1 MEELY
6 TEPHVT
12 QIPLT
17 KFIRS
22 SAMQE
27 LSLDQLEQILSWAE
41 RTLEKLSYEDDKK
54 QMKKDISLLREI
66 MRKLKR
72 TA

>member
-6 TEPHVT
+6 TEPHIT

-17 KFIRS
+17 TFIRS

-27 LSLDQLEQILSWAE
+27 LSLDQIEQMLAWAE
-41 RTLEKLSYEDDKK
+41 RTLEKIPHEDDKK

-72 TA
+72 AA

>member
-17 KFIRS
+17 IFIRS